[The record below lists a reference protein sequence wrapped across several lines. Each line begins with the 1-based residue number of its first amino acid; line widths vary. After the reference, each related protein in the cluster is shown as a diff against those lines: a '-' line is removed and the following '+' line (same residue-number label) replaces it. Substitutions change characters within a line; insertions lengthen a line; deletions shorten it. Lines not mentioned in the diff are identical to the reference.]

1 MTDESEGPLVLSER
15 RGPVLVLTLNRPER
29 LNAWN
34 NDLEDEYFALLDEAE
49 RDGDVRAIVLTG
61 AGRGFC
67 AGADMANLQRI
78 DRAAE
83 RSERPRTR
91 SFPRSIDTPLIA
103 AINGPAAGLGLVE
116 ALFCDLRF
124 TTPEAKLT
132 TSFAPR
138 GLIAEYG
145 LSWILPRLI
154 GTSRALDLLLSGR
167 VVKGEEA
174 LAMGLVDRV
183 VPADEL
189 LDAAVAYA
197 TDLATKCS
205 PASMAIMKRQ
215 VLRHAETD
223 FAQAVA
229 ESDQLMLESFER
241 PDVKEG
247 VASYMER
254 RAPDFPP
261 LAPPEDR
268 DDLGIPMT
276 SADVAEPREASW
288 TSR

>member
-1 MTDESEGPLVLSER
+1 MTDASEQPLVRSER
-15 RGPVLVLTLNRPER
+15 RGPVLVLTLNRPDR

-78 DRAAE
+78 DKAAE
-83 RSERPRTR
+83 RSERPRSR
-91 SFPRSIDTPLIA
+91 SYPRTIDKPLIA
-103 AINGPAAGLGLVE
+103 AINGAAAGLGLVE
-116 ALFCDLRF
+116 ALYCDLRF

-145 LSWILPRLI
+145 LSWILPRLV
-154 GTSRALDLLLSGR
+154 GLSRSMDLLLSGR
-167 VVKGEEA
+167 VVLGEEA
-174 LAMGLVDRV
+174 LRMGLVDRV

-197 TDLATKCS
+197 TDLAECCS

-229 ESDQLMLESFER
+229 ECDQLMLESFER

-247 VASYMER
+247 VSSYLDR
-254 RAPDFPP
+254 RAPAFPP
-261 LAPPEDR
+261 LAGPEDR
-268 DDLGIPMT
+268 DGLGIPMT
-276 SADVAEPREASW
+276 TADVAEAREASW